1 MNKQIPVWKWRDGE
15 ISYKDF
21 LTLKYQEKQNHL
33 EKLYEIPD
41 DELSNNDIIILNIY
55 SKRKIKKFFTLED

>member
-41 DELSNNDIIILNIY
+41 DELSNNDIII
-55 SKRKIKKFFTLED
+55 